1 MKEPPVFLD
10 YDAAELDAAYDQAVW
25 AANRQQILARYAA
38 LSAVVRS
45 HLGEPVR
52 YSYGPSKV
60 ETLDLYPARET
71 PAPIHVFVHG
81 GAWRAGAARDYA
93 FPAEMFVAAGAH
105 YIALDFIAVQDAG
118 GSLMTMAE
126 QVRRAIAWV
135 YRNASRFGGD
145 PDRLYLSGH
154 SSGAHLAAVALTTRW
169 TDLDLP
175 ENCIKAGLCI
185 SGMYDLKAVRLSA
198 RSAYVNFDDWT
209 EESLSPERHID
220 ALKAPLVVAYGALE
234 SPEFQ
239 RQARDF
245 AAAVAA
251 AGKPVD
257 LVLGE
262 HYNHFEMAET
272 LANPYGL
279 TGRAALAQM
288 GIGPR

>member
-1 MKEPPVFLD
+1 MKGPRVFLD

-25 AANRQQILARYAA
+25 AANRQQVLTRYAA
-38 LSAVVRS
+38 LSATVRS

-60 ETLDLYPARET
+60 ETLDLYPARNT

-93 FPAEMFVAAGAH
+93 FPAEMFVGAGVH

-118 GSLMTMAE
+118 GSLMIMAE

-169 TDLDLP
+169 SDLGLP
-175 ENCIKAGLCI
+175 EDCIKAGLCI

-198 RSAYVNFDDWT
+198 RSTYVKFDDAT
-209 EESLSPERHID
+209 EEELSPGRHID
-220 ALKAPLVVAYGALE
+220 MLKAPLVVAYGALE

-251 AGKPVD
+251 AGKPVK
-257 LVLGE
+257 LILGE

-279 TGRAALAQM
+279 TGREMLAQM
-288 GIGPR
+288 GTGPR